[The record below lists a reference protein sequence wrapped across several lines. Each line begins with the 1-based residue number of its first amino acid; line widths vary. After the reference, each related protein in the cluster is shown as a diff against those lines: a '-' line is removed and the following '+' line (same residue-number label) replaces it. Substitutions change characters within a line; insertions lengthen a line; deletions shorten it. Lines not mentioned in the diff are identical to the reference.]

1 MVLPQA
7 MAWVQYWFRVLS
19 LKFCGKSK
27 KNCGDISQLSPA
39 FCMYEGCDACWNH
52 LTCCSGK
59 KTGRSRFY
67 LILDSSAFYY
77 IGHLRR
83 RHQLHGNLTIMA
95 KYQLVKIFLVNAQK
109 DSTPFVRVLPLA
121 AHCHRNEVLFTI
133 TIKYECCITANPVMI
148 LWFGFEEEY
157 DNGNDQTR
165 VR

>member
-1 MVLPQA
+1 M
-7 MAWVQYWFRVLS
+7 
-19 LKFCGKSK
+19 
-27 KNCGDISQLSPA
+27 
-39 FCMYEGCDACWNH
+39 
-52 LTCCSGK
+52 
-59 KTGRSRFY
+59 
-67 LILDSSAFYY
+67 
-77 IGHLRR
+77 
-83 RHQLHGNLTIMA
+83 HGNLTIMA

-165 VR
+165 VQKNETTSTACSTIIMKTLKVLGKVQEIKIVIALCK

>member
-1 MVLPQA
+1 
-7 MAWVQYWFRVLS
+7 
-19 LKFCGKSK
+19 
-27 KNCGDISQLSPA
+27 
-39 FCMYEGCDACWNH
+39 
-52 LTCCSGK
+52 
-59 KTGRSRFY
+59 
-67 LILDSSAFYY
+67 
-77 IGHLRR
+77 
-83 RHQLHGNLTIMA
+83 MA

-121 AHCHRNEVLFTI
+121 AHCHQNEVLFTI